1 MVRGFVSFTPLPG
14 TAVGTRVPGFF
25 LLPAL
30 GAILFVSKRKNCPC
44 NSFFVKG
51 KRKGRSKN
59 ASPAAFF
66 DLPFRT
72 LTKIFLLIKWIVL
85 GGKKRIAPLVQAETT
100 STFGGATRFHP
111 ERGHSPPLHTALP
124 SPAHVYKNPGAAVL
138 QFRGFIFICNETR
151 KTSLTVW
158 PSALRGNILLH
169 FLCRRAYRS
178 SNKQMPD

>member
-14 TAVGTRVPGFF
+14 TAVRTRVPGFF

-72 LTKIFLLIKWIVL
+72 LTKIILLIKWIVL
-85 GGKKRIAPLVQAETT
+85 GGKKTNC
-100 STFGGATRFHP
+100 
-111 ERGHSPPLHTALP
+111 
-124 SPAHVYKNPGAAVL
+124 PAGT
-138 QFRGFIFICNETR
+138 G
-151 KTSLTVW
+151 
-158 PSALRGNILLH
+158 
-169 FLCRRAYRS
+169 
-178 SNKQMPD
+178 